1 MGYSKRSLMNLEGVH
16 PDLRKV
22 CDRAIELC
30 QDLKLDFIITDGC
43 RTIEEQRVFVATGKS
58 KTMHSRHLGG
68 KAIDYVELIDGRVTY
83 DEGYMSEI
91 ADLFKAAADSSGSLS
106 TGEVTGHPL
115 RTRLISNLIK
125 RYIQMWTWPFKI
137 SPSGSER

>member
-1 MGYSKRSLMNLEGVH
+1 MGFSKRSLANLEGVH

-30 QDLKLDFIITDGC
+30 QSVKIDFIITDGC

-68 KAIDYVELIDGRVTY
+68 MAIDYVALIDGRVTY
-83 DEGYMSEI
+83 DVDAMEEI
-91 ADLFKAAADSSGSLS
+91 ADLFKAAADELGI
-106 TGEVTGHPL
+106 P
-115 RTRLISNLIK
+115 IK
-125 RYIQMWTWPFKI
+125 WGGDWKTFKDTPHI
-137 SPSGSER
+137 ELDKGVYPDVGMAV

>member
-1 MGYSKRSLMNLEGVH
+1 MGFSKRSLANLEGVH

-30 QDLKLDFIITDGC
+30 QSVKIDFIITDGC

-68 KAIDYVELIDGRVTY
+68 MAIDYVALIDGRVTY
-83 DEGYMSEI
+83 DVDAMEEI
-91 ADLFKAAADSSGSLS
+91 ADLFKAAADELGI
-106 TGEVTGHPL
+106 P
-115 RTRLISNLIK
+115 IK
-125 RYIQMWTWPFKI
+125 WGGDWKTFKDTPHI
-137 SPSGSER
+137 ELDKGVYPDVDVAV